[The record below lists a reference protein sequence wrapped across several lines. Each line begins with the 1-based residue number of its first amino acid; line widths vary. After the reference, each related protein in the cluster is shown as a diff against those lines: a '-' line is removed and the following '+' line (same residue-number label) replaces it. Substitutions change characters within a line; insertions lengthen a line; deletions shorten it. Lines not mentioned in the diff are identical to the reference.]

1 MQPSTYILGNSYKFC
16 EALLIIGNWQDTANF
31 PLVISIRQ
39 MKNMYLFN
47 VLNVFNVL
55 QNIRYRYSNKKRK
68 FRKKILKFEKIQA
81 LWRYWSL
88 LNIVVRSFKK
98 FHILFPVY
106 DLLSLLFL
114 QECTEEKRSTIY
126 EKHYCSNRILKDN
139 LEPIHCSN
147 ETHNNKYQVSVIQ
160 SIFFRDHLH
169 QNSKRFQQC

>member
-1 MQPSTYILGNSYKFC
+1 M
-16 EALLIIGNWQDTANF
+16 
-31 PLVISIRQ
+31 
-39 MKNMYLFN
+39 
-47 VLNVFNVL
+47 
-55 QNIRYRYSNKKRK
+55 
-68 FRKKILKFEKIQA
+68 
-81 LWRYWSL
+81 
-88 LNIVVRSFKK
+88 RSFKK